1 MGNAFGLHQAR
12 IELLQARNHLSL
24 AVWPVNG
31 RAFDFFKLTHLV
43 CQLGT
48 FVQER

>member
-12 IELLQARNHLSL
+12 IELLQACNHLSL
-24 AVWPVNG
+24 TIWPVDG
-31 RAFDFFKLTHLV
+31 RAFDFFEVTHLV

-48 FVQER
+48 FVQQC